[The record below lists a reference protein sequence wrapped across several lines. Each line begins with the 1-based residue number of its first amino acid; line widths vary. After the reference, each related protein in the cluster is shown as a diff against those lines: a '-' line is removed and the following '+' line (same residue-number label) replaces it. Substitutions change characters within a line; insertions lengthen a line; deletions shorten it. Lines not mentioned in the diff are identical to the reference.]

1 MPDPLTPERF
11 ALLADA
17 YGAIDR
23 WPEEWRAQ
31 GRAMAEQPSFAA
43 MLREAEMLD
52 ARLDGWKVAASSP
65 ALRQAIVSQRRR
77 SILRRA
83 RAWWAGLGVA
93 TALAGAAAG
102 SIAAAAAVPTDH
114 PGVED
119 ATAFGDLSGQED

>member
-1 MPDPLTPERF
+1 MPEPLTPERF
-11 ALLADA
+11 AVFADA

-43 MLREAEMLD
+43 MLREAEALD
-52 ARLDGWKVAASSP
+52 IRLDRWIVAAPSP
-65 ALRQAIVSQRRR
+65 ALRQTVVSQRRR

-83 RAWWAGLGVA
+83 RAWWAGLGIA

-102 SIAAAAAVPTDH
+102 SIAAAAVPSDH